1 RLGGQR
7 RTLARRR
14 THRRRP
20 HRSHPQ
26 GHAQQAAAQRRA
38 DLAREPLAVLLRGR
52 VADARGPRPRHEAGL
67 GRCHGRDR
75 RGRRRVPVRRR
86 LQQGL
91 RRGLRRRTP
100 LRALAHPTPGAIHRP
115 AAGARAAPVR
125 RVRHERATRH
135 DGPVPAVL
143 DRAVGGRLVAWV
155 YLDDQFPDHPKVALA
170 GGDAGCLFICALA
183 YAKRHA
189 TEGVIPTAQVPR
201 LSDRKAPTKLA
212 RRLVE
217 VGLWEEDGDT
227 YRIHD
232 YHEWNRPGENR
243 KAAARK
249 AAQARWR
256 NSQGNAKRNAKRN
269 ASASETHSESDS
281 DPPAER
287 TADASETHSDRIRDA
302 HASTCPLPLPLTEDL
317 TSSNG
322 LTTRPDTPDDDD
334 PATAPPN
341 GHNPQP
347 HQPNH
352 APDQDQ

>member
-1 RLGGQR
+1 
-7 RTLARRR
+7 
-14 THRRRP
+14 
-20 HRSHPQ
+20 
-26 GHAQQAAAQRRA
+26 
-38 DLAREPLAVLLRGR
+38 
-52 VADARGPRPRHEAGL
+52 
-67 GRCHGRDR
+67 
-75 RGRRRVPVRRR
+75 
-86 LQQGL
+86 
-91 RRGLRRRTP
+91 
-100 LRALAHPTPGAIHRP
+100 
-115 AAGARAAPVR
+115 
-125 RVRHERATRH
+125 
-135 DGPVPAVL
+135 
-143 DRAVGGRLVAWV
+143 
-155 YLDDQFPDHPKVALA
+155 
-170 GGDAGCLFICALA
+170 
-183 YAKRHA
+183 
-189 TEGVIPTAQVPR
+189 
-201 LSDRKAPTKLA
+201 
-212 RRLVE
+212 
-217 VGLWEEDGDT
+217 
-227 YRIHD
+227 RIHD

-281 DPPAER
+281 DPPAAR

-352 APDQDQ
+352 APDQDQRVGAALAVLADRDLAARQTTPHLQPVADPVSWRNGAYDRRHERHHAHLERLANEHPHATPHLLAHLPDPPPPASNAHRATAPAPRPTTTNLQPVADPVSWRNGAYDRRHERHHADLERLANEPPHATPHHLADLLEPPTPASNGRRATGPEPVRITPDGAPFM

>member
-1 RLGGQR
+1 
-7 RTLARRR
+7 
-14 THRRRP
+14 
-20 HRSHPQ
+20 
-26 GHAQQAAAQRRA
+26 
-38 DLAREPLAVLLRGR
+38 
-52 VADARGPRPRHEAGL
+52 
-67 GRCHGRDR
+67 
-75 RGRRRVPVRRR
+75 
-86 LQQGL
+86 
-91 RRGLRRRTP
+91 
-100 LRALAHPTPGAIHRP
+100 
-115 AAGARAAPVR
+115 
-125 RVRHERATRH
+125 
-135 DGPVPAVL
+135 
-143 DRAVGGRLVAWV
+143 VAWV

-170 GGDAGCLFICALA
+170 GGDAGWLFICALA
-183 YAKRHA
+183 YVKRYD
-189 TEGVIPTAQVPR
+189 TEGVIPKAQVPR

-352 APDQDQ
+352 APDQDQRVGAALAVLADRDLAARQTTPHLQPVADPVSWRNGAYDRRHERHHADLERLANEHPHATPHQLADLLEPPTPASNGRRATGPEPVRITPDGAPFMPGTGPMTGPPKLPDPPADPTRIAAITHDIRQRLRQPHRQPQPDPGAQP